1 MVLCV
6 ECRLFVFAVAM
17 SLWTRVD
24 NGSRFADLDLPCVL
38 VSRALLTVCHS
49 SISWCLKRLWVS
61 RAACTEGKGVGT
73 TLRSLWLTCG
83 GVVSASLGWGLLSC
97 PACSPWL
104 KHAGPACPLVTA
116 PPPLYL
122 FLYKSYLP
130 PPLLAPSLSLSI
142 YSLSLSRPSP
152 LPLSHAPS
160 SCALFLSARQ
170 GCLVPCNGIK
180 FSSAWANLPLAPGF
194 DCIYI

>member
-6 ECRLFVFAVAM
+6 ECRLSVSAVAM
-17 SLWTRVD
+17 SLWMRVD

-73 TLRSLWLTCG
+73 TLRPLWLTCG

-116 PPPLYL
+116 PPYIYCTNLTSL
-122 FLYKSYLP
+122 LLSRLP
-130 PPLLAPSLSLSI
+130 ASLSLSI
-142 YSLSLSRPSP
+142 LSLSLYLDPLPSP
-152 LPLSHAPS
+152 PRTSPVPAHCS
-160 SCALFLSARQ
+160 SQPDR
-170 GCLVPCNGIK
+170 V
-180 FSSAWANLPLAPGF
+180 AWFRAME
-194 DCIYI
+194 

>member
-104 KHAGPACPLVTA
+104 KHAGPACPLATA
-116 PPPLYL
+116 PPPYIYSCTNLTSL
-122 FLYKSYLP
+122 LLSWLP
-130 PPLLAPSLSLSI
+130 ASLSLSLSI
-142 YSLSLSRPSP
+142 PSLYLDP
-152 LPLSHAPS
+152 LPTPS
-160 SCALFLSARQ
+160 RTHP
-170 GCLVPCNGIK
+170 VPAHC
-180 FSSAWANLPLAPGF
+180 SSQPDRVAWFRAME
-194 DCIYI
+194 

>member
-24 NGSRFADLDLPCVL
+24 NGSRFADFDLPCVL

-104 KHAGPACPLVTA
+104 KHAGPACPLATV
-116 PPPLYL
+116 PPP
-122 FLYKSYLP
+122 FSIFIPVHILP
-130 PPLLAPSLSLSI
+130 PSSSLGSQPLSL
-142 YSLSLSRPSP
+142 YSLSLFLDP
-152 LPLSHAPS
+152 LPPPPRTPPVPAHCS
-160 SCALFLSARQ
+160 SQPDR
-170 GCLVPCNGIK
+170 V
-180 FSSAWANLPLAPGF
+180 AWFRAME
-194 DCIYI
+194 

>member
-73 TLRSLWLTCG
+73 TLRSLWLTCV

-104 KHAGPACPLVTA
+104 KHAGPACPLATV
-116 PPPLYL
+116 PPPIFILVQI
-122 FLYKSYLP
+122 LP
-130 PPLLAPSLSLSI
+130 PSSSLGSQPLSLSLSI
-142 YSLSLSRPSP
+142 PSLYLDPLPSP
-152 LPLSHAPS
+152 SRTPPVPAHCS
-160 SCALFLSARQ
+160 SQPDR
-170 GCLVPCNGIK
+170 V
-180 FSSAWANLPLAPGF
+180 AWFRAME
-194 DCIYI
+194 

>member
-73 TLRSLWLTCG
+73 TLRSLWLTCV

-104 KHAGPACPLVTA
+104 KHAGPACPLATA
-116 PPPLYL
+116 PPPPLYL

-130 PPLLAPSLSLSI
+130 PPLLAPSLSLSL
-142 YSLSLSRPSP
+142 YLF
-152 LPLSHAPS
+152 PLSIS
-160 SCALFLSARQ
+160 TLS
-170 GCLVPCNGIK
+170 PP
-180 FSSAWANLPLAPGF
+180 PLARPQFLRIVPLSPTGLLGSVQWNKILIRVGKF
-194 DCIYI
+194 ATCSRL

>member
-116 PPPLYL
+116 PPIFILVHI
-122 FLYKSYLP
+122 LP
-130 PPLLAPSLSLSI
+130 PSSSLGSQPLSLSLSI

-194 DCIYI
+194 DCI